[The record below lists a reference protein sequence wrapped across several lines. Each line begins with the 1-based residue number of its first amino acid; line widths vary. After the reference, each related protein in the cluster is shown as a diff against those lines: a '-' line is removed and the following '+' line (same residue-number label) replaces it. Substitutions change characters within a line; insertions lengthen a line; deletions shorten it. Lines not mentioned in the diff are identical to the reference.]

1 MILAAMTLL
10 SMSLNAQFDATKK
23 VAQTQQTAPTGKK
36 VDMQLGVAKM
46 ALNPT
51 SHRAPAR
58 ATETTTVTF
67 TAGTDVASA
76 KTITKDG
83 VTITNTQTQ
92 TNNNS
97 FGYNPYRFYPSTLTI
112 STESGNITNIV
123 ITGNSTTNYPISRI
137 SGTGYSYSGRTGTWN
152 GTAAPSVNL
161 SVSNQARANSIV
173 VTVETETGGETSDL
187 TVCDGQYYAQYL
199 PVFGYYHDEAQH
211 NQMIYPASMLAS
223 MIGKTIKSMT
233 FYPTSGSVTWS
244 GGETESASG
253 INFRN
258 GSVCFKLAC
267 ISSGSSFDADN
278 PSFVNATLT
287 EVKTVNMPSTAN
299 TSATTWLIRFDQ
311 DFVYT
316 GGDLLIDVTNPTT
329 GDWGL
334 TFFTVDDT
342 GDNYYG
348 YLTSGAGNAALNY
361 LPKVTFTYEGEPNPV
376 HDLAIALDAQ
386 PASVGPGSTVTLTA
400 TVTNNGNQPENGYT
414 VTFTAN
420 GSTINTQTATSE
432 LPVGQSTTFT
442 YTYTTTDAQAG
453 TTVNFGANVT
463 CTDDADASNNE
474 ATASTSVLTC
484 PPPENVA
491 ATATGNTGTMTW
503 DAPTIAPVPGTLTWD
518 FEEESD
524 INDFTRIDS
533 DNDGHNWGWHYN
545 TGSGNYTAN
554 SGLGVAYSESYS
566 NDYGA
571 YTPDN
576 WLISPQIALGGTLTF
591 YAANQSTYPEN
602 FAVYVCE
609 GPYSDVSSFT
619 KIYGDITTSGTMTQH
634 TIDLSAYEGQGYFAI
649 RHYNVTDQFILLID
663 DIECQTTVPGEQPSS
678 YNIYLDG
685 QFVTNVDANT
695 FSYTFNNVSDGEHE
709 CAVSAVYSYGE
720 SAAVPATF
728 TTQPKTEAPSI
739 SYETVGDNV
748 VITATGNGTVTLT
761 IPGYPEASGT
771 GSASITV
778 PRHMQDYTVTATA
791 TAQEADHLAS
801 DPTTQEVPIP
811 GLINDGGW
819 MLMEGTYTNGS
830 DQLSFT
836 HLNSDNVVE
845 PILFVDQFN
854 QSTMDNRH
862 PNEYLYK
869 VSEKVSDDIQDARET
884 SEVPVHVHKT
894 YSKLNAIYTEA
905 EVLAD
910 EYGSANELRPN
921 VINGT
926 MSYDINAESD
936 IYFYGL
942 YRGNRGEEKPGAV
955 DDLETNTYRISKIQK
970 DLNEDFFNENM
981 LTNAVVPKYNH
992 IEAGD
997 VERIDKEYV
1006 DGVMTQEQ
1014 SANNFLAYVPVIWS
1028 YGDHTGRPVG
1038 NNSYGSDIKVTHLGN
1053 VSATVGGFKSDG
1065 SATGEWE
1072 YNGTTY
1078 CVYTPIIDIYG
1089 IMPENNELAPDGDAH
1104 AYEPYMYRVWCLY
1117 EGARNFKHAPNDNGH
1132 MSLADDGELH
1142 APFLIGEVRKTDD
1155 QAVSDHEVI
1164 GAALEHMD
1172 DQAQWSFGAP
1182 AEEGTEDEMEFI
1194 IRFYYKKTVTDAP
1207 HYTDGGDNGGAKGL
1221 REGDETNRQ
1230 FYVVE
1235 TSGTGKDIQTAINEM
1250 FMNGEVVS
1258 RTYVNAQGMQ
1268 SDVPFDGLN
1277 IVITRYSDGTTSTTK
1292 VVR

>member
-1 MILAAMTLL
+1 MTLL

-36 VDMQLGVAKM
+36 VDTPLEGMKKASKP
-46 ALNPT
+46 AFNRAN
-51 SHRAPAR
+51 RAPSR
-58 ATETTTVTF
+58 ALETATLDLFDTTTY
-67 TAGTDVASA
+67 VAEVLP
-76 KTITKDG
+76 IY
-83 VTITNTQTQ
+83 
-92 TNNNS
+92 
-97 FGYNPYRFYPSTLTI
+97 GY
-112 STESGNITNIV
+112 
-123 ITGNSTTNYPISRI
+123 
-137 SGTGYSYSGRTGTWN
+137 W
-152 GTAAPSVNL
+152 
-161 SVSNQARANSIV
+161 
-173 VTVETETGGETSDL
+173 
-187 TVCDGQYYAQYL
+187 
-199 PVFGYYHDEAQH
+199 HDATQH
-211 NQMIYPASMLAS
+211 NQMIYPASLLTDMAGS
-223 MIGKTIKSMT
+223 KIKSMT
-233 FYPTSGSVTWS
+233 FYPASYSS
-244 GGETESASG
+244 SSG

-258 GSVCFKLAC
+258 GSVTFKLMEVNGTTGFAE
-267 ISSGSSFDADN
+267 SN
-278 PSFVNATLT
+278 PSYITGT
-287 EVKTVNMPSTAN
+287 MTTVKTVSMPSSAN
-299 TSATTWLIRFDQ
+299 TSATTWLIEFDQ
-311 DFVYT
+311 EYEYN
-316 GGDLLIDVTNPTT
+316 GGDLVIDVTNTKGNYGHTYFYVGTT
-329 GDWGL
+329 TTLNVNYPGL
-334 TFFTVDDT
+334 LQYSSYDAESLDFVPQV
-342 GDNYYG
+342 
-348 YLTSGAGNAALNY
+348 S
-361 LPKVTFTYEGEPNPV
+361 FTYEYDAQPK
-376 HDLAIALDAQ
+376 HDLAIALSA
-386 PASVGPGSTVTLTA
+386 PTTAAAGSTVTLTA
-400 TVTNNGNQPENGYT
+400 TVTNNGDYDENGYT

-420 GSTINTQTATSE
+420 GTTINTQTGGSLAQGASA
-432 LPVGQSTTFT
+432 TFT
-442 YTYTTTDAQAG
+442 YTYTTTDAQGG
-453 TTVNFGANVT
+453 TNVNFGASVA
-463 CTDDADASNNE
+463 CTDDAVATNNE
-474 ATASTSVLTC
+474 ATASTSVLAC

-491 ATATGNTGTMTW
+491 ATPDGNSGTMTW
-503 DAPTIAPVPGTLTWD
+503 TAPIIGLVPATLIWD
-518 FEEESD
+518 FEEEA
-524 INDFTRIDS
+524 DFTAFTTIDS
-533 DNDGHNWGWHYN
+533 DGDGYNWAWHYN
-545 TGSGNYTAN
+545 DNTSGSNLEVHSGN
-554 SGLGVAYSESYS
+554 GQIYSQSYDKATS
-566 NDYGA
+566 TVLY
-571 YTPDN
+571 PDN
-576 WLISPQIALGGTLTF
+576 WLISPEVTLGGTLSF
-591 YAANQSTYPEN
+591 WACGQDPNQYWNEV
-602 FAVYVCE
+602 FAVYVCV
-609 GPYSDVSSFT
+609 GSYNGVSDFI
-619 KIYGDITTSGTMTQH
+619 KISPDITTTHAMTEYSY
-634 TIDLSAYEGQGYFAI
+634 DLSQYQGQGYFAI
-649 RHYNVTDQFILLID
+649 RHYNVHDEFYLVVD
-663 DIECQTTVPGEQPSS
+663 DITLETMLPGEQPTS

-685 QFVTNVDANT
+685 QLEGNVDANT
-695 FSYTFNNVSDGEHE
+695 FSYTFNNLSNGTYN

-720 SAAVPATF
+720 SVAVPATF

-801 DPTTQEVPIP
+801 DPTTQQVPIP
-811 GLINDGGW
+811 GLASEGGW

-836 HLNSDNVVE
+836 HRISDNVVE
-845 PILFVDQFN
+845 PILFVDQFY
-854 QSTMDNRH
+854 QSTRDNRH

-905 EVLAD
+905 EILAD
-910 EYGSANELRPN
+910 KYGSANELRPN

-926 MSYDINAESD
+926 MSYDITAESD

-942 YRGNRGEEKPGAV
+942 YRGNRGEEKPDAV

-1028 YGDHTGRPVG
+1028 YGNHTHRPVG

-1089 IMPENNELAPDGDAH
+1089 IMPEAEVAPDGDTH

-1132 MSLADDGELH
+1132 ESLADNGELH

-1155 QAVSDHEVI
+1155 QAVSDHETI

-1172 DQAQWSFGAP
+1172 EQAQWSFGAP
-1182 AEEGTEDEMEFI
+1182 AEEGTEDEMEFV

-1235 TSGTGKDIQTAINEM
+1235 TRGTGKDIQTAINEM